1 MGKKFIPLNEYM
13 ERERE
18 KYAGV
23 LVPVRAL
30 MLERMLVKS
39 VRTDRL
45 HPNPDDEFCFP
56 DVGPNYGIIN
66 DYERKFRQHRSMQ
79 TGPYPDYLIVQKVR
93 PDGYMLLNGHHRWA
107 AAMRVGFPRVPVK
120 ITNIT
125 QETDIRRMLQLS
137 AHDRRVTMDLDEV
150 IFLSG
155 EDMPA
160 EKPLRFPA
168 NRIYKERIRLGV
180 PALMHLLSVKGYDLW
195 VYSSRFHSLEYVK
208 YYFKKYSVRV
218 TGIITG
224 MTGRDRRRRLMLKN
238 TEKLFAEKYK
248 ETLHIDLEMV
258 TRTFT
263 EPGKY
268 EEYAIKAEPAA
279 WSQAAMAIVKGL
291 DQHA

>member
-56 DVGPNYGIIN
+56 DVGPSYGIIN
-66 DYERKFRQHRSMQ
+66 DYERKYRQYQAMQ
-79 TGPYPDYLIVQKVR
+79 REGYPDYLIVEKVR

-137 AHDRRVTMDLDEV
+137 SHDRRVTMDLDEESCTG
-150 IFLSG
+150 LMSTSWALTMTTG
-155 EDMPA
+155 KRRSLPA
-160 EKPLRFPA
+160 
-168 NRIYKERIRLGV
+168 
-180 PALMHLLSVKGYDLW
+180 
-195 VYSSRFHSLEYVK
+195 
-208 YYFKKYSVRV
+208 
-218 TGIITG
+218 
-224 MTGRDRRRRLMLKN
+224 RR
-238 TEKLFAEKYK
+238 
-248 ETLHIDLEMV
+248 
-258 TRTFT
+258 
-263 EPGKY
+263 
-268 EEYAIKAEPAA
+268 
-279 WSQAAMAIVKGL
+279 
-291 DQHA
+291 

>member
-1 MGKKFIPLNEYM
+1 MGKNFIPLNEYM

-137 AHDRRVTMDLDEV
+137 AHDRRVTLDLDEV

-160 EKPLRFPA
+160 EKP
-168 NRIYKERIRLGV
+168 
-180 PALMHLLSVKGYDLW
+180 
-195 VYSSRFHSLEYVK
+195 
-208 YYFKKYSVRV
+208 
-218 TGIITG
+218 
-224 MTGRDRRRRLMLKN
+224 
-238 TEKLFAEKYK
+238 AEK
-248 ETLHIDLEMV
+248 
-258 TRTFT
+258 F
-263 EPGKY
+263 
-268 EEYAIKAEPAA
+268 
-279 WSQAAMAIVKGL
+279 S
-291 DQHA
+291 